1 MQQATVH
8 QVFSSSSPAAST
20 SSDDATR
27 VSKPSDFS
35 SRHSLFSSAI
45 AKQRNHYLK
54 AYYFYT
60 ALIVLLIW
68 AILPIYWASLAYTN
82 AHTHALKVWVV
93 DRDMSII
100 GSGMLDAV
108 RWEITHG
115 DSAPTL
121 GWRIVDSTSSSV
133 DSDEAIVQ
141 SVLDERVWA
150 VILGEWNYLYLHFLA
165 LPRRCLHTVN
175 ANATSSLLATYA
187 GNAGGSQNITAV
199 SIYYAEAR
207 NNYASAFYLIPYLT
221 NFIIPTTARLSSNLT
236 SQFVATNARDQTALQ
251 QFVRACSVSGQTGTG
266 SSVTFEMINLRP
278 FDAPVV
284 TALTE
289 VGLIVICILSFFLT
303 IANSSLR
310 PLLSPHLSIGSYVA
324 LRVFAPLLAYIP
336 LSLAFATV
344 SLPFHVPFSAKYT
357 EAQGFFL
364 FWIIVYVFMGAVGL
378 ATEFAIGV
386 LTIRYAPFFLI
397 TLIITNV
404 STTEYPVILQ
414 PGIFHYGKGFL
425 FYNAAQAFRTI
436 TFNTKSHLHVNIP
449 VLVAWLLLSVIT
461 VSISTYLLDWRSRRV
476 DQGASK
482 EAQDS

>member
-1 MQQATVH
+1 
-8 QVFSSSSPAAST
+8 
-20 SSDDATR
+20 
-27 VSKPSDFS
+27 
-35 SRHSLFSSAI
+35 
-45 AKQRNHYLK
+45 
-54 AYYFYT
+54 
-60 ALIVLLIW
+60 
-68 AILPIYWASLAYTN
+68 
-82 AHTHALKVWVV
+82 
-93 DRDMSII
+93 MSII
-100 GSGMLDAV
+100 GSGVLDAV

-115 DSAPTL
+115 DITPTL
-121 GWRIVDSTSSSV
+121 GWQIVDSTSSSV
-133 DSDEAIVQ
+133 NPNEAIVQ
-141 SVLDERVWA
+141 SVLDERLLQDDTH
-150 VILGEWNYLYLHFLA
+150 IQSMQ
-165 LPRRCLHTVN
+165 T
-175 ANATSSLLATYA
+175 ATSSLLATYA
-187 GNAGGSQNITAV
+187 GDAGGSQNITAI

-221 NFIIPTTARLSSNLT
+221 NFIITTTARLSSNLT
-236 SQFVATNARDQTALQ
+236 SQFVATNARNQTALQ
-251 QFVRACSVSGQTGTG
+251 QFVRACSISGQTGTG
-266 SSVTFEMINLRP
+266 GSVTFEMINLRP

-289 VGLIVICILSFFLT
+289 VGLIIICILSFFLT
-303 IANSSLR
+303 IANSSLC

-336 LSLAFATV
+336 LSLAFAMV
-344 SLPFHVPFSAKYT
+344 LLPFHVPLSTKYT

-425 FYNAAQAFRTI
+425 FAFRMI

-461 VSISTYLLDWRSRRV
+461 VSISTYLLDWWSRRT
-476 DQGASK
+476 DQEASK